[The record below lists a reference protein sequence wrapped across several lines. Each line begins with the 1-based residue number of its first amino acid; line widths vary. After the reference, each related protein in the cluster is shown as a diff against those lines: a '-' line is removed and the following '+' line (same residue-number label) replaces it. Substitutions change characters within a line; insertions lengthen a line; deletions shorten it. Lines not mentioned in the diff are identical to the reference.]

1 MNLPKEVTETII
13 LTGGVDL
20 STPAAISNPGYGLS
34 IKNYEPELGGG
45 YGRLAGSEAFDGRP
59 APSDAIYYLVE
70 LDATGAIVVGDTL
83 TGDTSAATGIVI
95 AINGVDVGITAL
107 TGGYQAG
114 ESANGQAI
122 VKTEA
127 QSGQVDV
134 DLENAWKLAAQ
145 NHYRTAIAAV
155 PGEGPVLGVIQ
166 HLDKTYAFRNAVGGA
181 IAEMYESSVTGWVKV
196 DLFGILKFDA
206 GTMADGEI
214 GIEDVLTGAS
224 SGASGIVKD
233 FIKHGGS
240 YGSTAY
246 GYIVIDVT
254 TGAFTDG
261 ENIQKT
267 ATTKAVADGP
277 STPIILN
284 PNGRYEFE
292 SHNFFGDDSTYFLY
306 GCDGENPG
314 FQFDGVTY
322 TPILMGATE
331 LEDEWNKPLYVDSHK
346 GHLFFAFKDGSL
358 QHSEPGQPVQWS
370 GFLGAAEFGVGSL
383 PTGIKSIAGGVL
395 VVKTRRV
402 TYGLYG
408 NNVADWNLAV
418 TSEDSGALPYTV
430 QTVGTVFA
438 LDDPGITRLDR
449 VQSFGDFE
457 SATVSR
463 LIRPLIDQVK
473 GQVVGTSIKRSKSQ
487 YRIYLD
493 DGSGIIMTVDPG
505 SRKTPYSFTSFSMP
519 HIPYCMSNNE
529 DDQGN
534 ERIFIGADDG
544 FVYELEKGS
553 SWNGAEMEYTL
564 RLRYNNSGRP
574 TLRKGYKRLGM
585 EIDCQRNVDLLVNT
599 AVSYGAPNIPVNVGS
614 AIEHFGGAGFWNVD
628 FWNQFFWSAAE
639 ISARTIPL
647 AGTGNNISI
656 SIYGKSAV
664 TEPFVLQALHLG
676 YFNRRPDIG

>member
-1 MNLPKEVTETII
+1 MPKELTDTII
-13 LTGGVDL
+13 MTGGIDL
-20 STPAAISNPGYGLS
+20 STPASISNPGYGLS
-34 IKNYEPELGGG
+34 IKNYESELGGG
-45 YGRLAGSEAFDGRP
+45 YGRLSGSEALDGRP

-70 LDATGAIVVGDTL
+70 LDAIGAIVVGDTL
-83 TGDTSAATGIVI
+83 TGDTSTATAIVI
-95 AINGVDVGITAL
+95 AIDGANVGITAL
-107 TGGYQAG
+107 TGNFTQS
-114 ESANGQAI
+114 ETANGQTI
-122 VKTEA
+122 VKAEV
-127 QSGQVDV
+127 QFGQLDV
-134 DLENAWKLAAQ
+134 DIENEWILAAQ
-145 NHYRTAIAAV
+145 NHYRTAIEAV

-181 IAEMYESSVTGWVKV
+181 IAEMYEASASGWVKV
-196 DLFGILKFDA
+196 DLFGILKFNT
-206 GTMADGEI
+206 GTMTDGEI
-214 GIEDVLTGAS
+214 AVEDVLTGAS
-224 SGASGIVKD
+224 SSASGIVKD

-254 TGAFTDG
+254 SGAFTDG

-267 ATTKAVADGP
+267 AVTKAVADGP
-277 STPIILN
+277 STPILIS

-331 LEDEWNKPLYVDSHK
+331 LEDEWNKPIYVESHK

-358 QHSEPGQPVQWS
+358 QHSEPGQPVHWS

-408 NNVADWNLAV
+408 NNVDDWSLNV

-430 QTVGTVFA
+430 QAVGTVFA

-463 LIRPLIDQVK
+463 LIRPLVDQVK
-473 GQVVGTSIKRSKSQ
+473 SRVIGSGIKRSKSQ

-493 DGSGIIMTVDPG
+493 DGSGIIMTIDPG
-505 SRKTPYSFTSFSMP
+505 SRKTPFAFSTFSMP
-519 HIPYCMSNNE
+519 HIPYCISNNE
-529 DDQGN
+529 DQNGD
-534 ERIFIGADDG
+534 EHILIGAEDG
-544 FVYELEKGS
+544 FVYELEKGN
-553 SWNGAEMEYTL
+553 SWNGEEMEYTI

-585 EIDCQRNVDLLVNT
+585 EIDCQRNVDLLINSEI
-599 AVSYGAPNIPVNVGS
+599 SYGASSVPVSVGS
-614 AIEHFGGAGFWNVD
+614 AMEHFGGAGFWDTD
-628 FWNQFFWSAAE
+628 FWNQFVWSSVE

-664 TEPFVLQALHLG
+664 TEPFIIQALHLG